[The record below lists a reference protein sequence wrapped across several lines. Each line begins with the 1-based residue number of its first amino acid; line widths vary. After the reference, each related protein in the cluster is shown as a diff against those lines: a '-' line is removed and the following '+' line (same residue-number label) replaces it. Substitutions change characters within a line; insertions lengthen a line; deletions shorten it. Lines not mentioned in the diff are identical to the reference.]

1 MREVATI
8 QNNYFEFLHERSAIY
23 LNLEEKKKNKQNL
36 IKEEKVGKFS
46 SIFFFIIEKYSSE
59 YIKWVGEYI
68 NLHLIRRF
76 IAGD

>member
-23 LNLEEKKKNKQNL
+23 LNLGEKKKNKQNL

-46 SIFFFIIEKYSSE
+46 SIFFLSLRSILVNISN
-59 YIKWVGEYI
+59 G
-68 NLHLIRRF
+68 
-76 IAGD
+76 